1 MGLSL
6 EEYAQQHPLTEK
18 EQEELEAERQPAK
31 EETRQR
37 RSVEDLK
44 QGILAQIRQGDEPQ
58 YILYAALEVIGI
70 LSEDPIWAELGQSHL
85 NYLYGDLRQR
95 ALFRDDVALVH
106 ERLEQQR
113 ANFLDHL
120 LKKTQREHRKAQQI
134 ADELDALQIRLQAA
148 QLPQAEDSEDLDDF

>member
-6 EEYAQQHPLTEK
+6 EEYAKQNPPTENEQREFEEAAKPL
-18 EQEELEAERQPAK
+18 QEELAR
-31 EETRQR
+31 T

-44 QGILAQIRQGDEPQ
+44 AGILSQIRQGDEPQ

-85 NYLYGDLRQR
+85 DYLYGDLRQR

-113 ANFLDHL
+113 ADFLDKL

-148 QLPQAEDSEDLDDF
+148 QLPRAEDSEDLDDF